1 MEFFDR
7 KEEVIDIQL
16 TPYGKYLLSSGR
28 WKPRYY
34 AFFDNDIIYDSS
46 YGSATE
52 NQKDSSDRIKQSLRI
67 KNQPILYG
75 IESSFTRLTKE
86 YNAPEKQGTWSPPSD
101 PTLPSFPLPPYDNY
115 TQNYDLPIGNSSL
128 NSTFFPSFD
137 VKFFAGFISGSSNH
151 YTGSVSV
158 GDGIPK
164 NIPQINC
171 KLTYKT
177 SIGKDLDFETIEE
190 DDSLGPTS
198 EPEEKY
204 LETGPPED
212 RKYSAETYADG
223 TFVSIELKRI
233 LFDIIEQNSVIDK
246 ENFDLEV
253 YKVETISKKTGAKSS
268 YEKEQLTP
276 LRFVR
281 DDPSGQVVNIGD
293 AIYNKMTNRFYEI
306 DSSFVEYYFDI
317 RVDNEIE
324 PPIVDEPSVVVLPEN
339 PEEPCVDQ

>member
-28 WKPRYY
+28 WKPTYY
-34 AFFDNDIIYDSS
+34 AFFDNDVIYDVAHTSI
-46 YGSATE
+46 TE
-52 NQKDSSDRIKQSLRI
+52 NQKDSSDRIKESVRM
-67 KNQPILYG
+67 KNQSILYG
-75 IESSFTRLTKE
+75 IETSFSRLTKE
-86 YNAPEKQGTWSPPSD
+86 YNIPEKQGTWTPPSD

-115 TQNYDLPIGNSSL
+115 TQNYDLPLGNSSL

-137 VKFFAGFISGSSNH
+137 VRFYSGFMSSSSNH
-151 YTGSVSV
+151 YTGSIST
-158 GDGIPK
+158 GGGIPEA
-164 NIPQINC
+164 IPQINC
-171 KLTYKT
+171 NLTFKT
-177 SIGKDLDFETIEE
+177 SIGQDLEFQLSDEETA
-190 DDSLGPTS
+190 GPTT
-198 EPEEKY
+198 EPAEKY
-204 LETGPPED
+204 LESGPPEN

-223 TFVSIELKRI
+223 TYISIELKRL
-233 LFDIIEQNSVIDK
+233 LFDVLEKNSVIDK

-253 YKVETISKKTGAKSS
+253 YKVETVSKGGPQSQ

-281 DDPSGQVVNIGD
+281 EDPAGQIVNIGES
-293 AIYNKMTNRFYEI
+293 IYNKLTNKYYEI

-324 PPIVDEPSVVVLPEN
+324 PVLTESPSPIVLPTN